1 MRHYKSYI
9 TMVLVV
15 CTLLFASCSD
25 EYMTNMNTDPSKAA
39 TIDPNAQLTTAQLQ
53 TYGDLEVVETF
64 RSYIYAFNQQLMGC
78 WNTTNYGGR
87 HTLDLNEMSHI
98 WKNFYLN
105 SIKNITDAQANTMNN
120 AEKVNINAAVRIYR
134 VYLMSLMTDVYGDV
148 PYFEAGKGFTESKF
162 TPRYDTQ
169 EEIYNDFFT
178 ELDAAVTA
186 LDAAKDRITGDVIY
200 SGDITKWKKFAN
212 SLRLRYAMRISDAN
226 PQKAQEEFEKA
237 LIADGGIITSAVDDA
252 LIPYMDIAFS
262 FGGESYSDY
271 RRNALSQRLYGN
283 DPLNN
288 PSFICSTLY
297 NQLFNTGD
305 PRFSAI
311 IRFYFDKTM
320 SSTSTEGRIDISEEV
335 LAKDMAHPRDP
346 GAFFYEPWPA
356 SYESDLLKELQKT
369 NPAIDKTTA
378 DTETEPKL
386 ASNFLKGENPG
397 VIITSGEVNF
407 LLAEAVLKGWNVS
420 GSVEEYYRKG
430 VRDAIDFLTNNYGCD
445 AVTDTEFDKYMNNNS
460 IGYTAEQK
468 KASINTQAWIL
479 HLTNPLECWAN
490 LRRSNYPQLKSP
502 ASYGF
507 GQVLTGGAEIPVRLC
522 YPVLESSYN
531 KKNYE
536 EALSRMGGNNSWNT
550 PVWWDKNNVQ

>member
-9 TMVLVV
+9 TMALAA
-15 CTLLFASCSD
+15 CTLFFVSCSD
-25 EYMTNMNTDPSKAA
+25 EYMESMNTDPSKAD
-39 TIDPNAQLTTAQLQ
+39 TIDPNAQLTTAQLH
-53 TYGDLEVVETF
+53 TYGDLEVSETY

-87 HTLDLNEMSHI
+87 HTLDLNEMGHI
-98 WKNFYLN
+98 WQNYYL
-105 SIKNITDAQANTMNN
+105 KNIKDLTDAQARTMDDE
-120 AEKVNINAAVRIYR
+120 EKVNINAAVRIYR
-134 VYLMSLMTDVYGDV
+134 VYLMSHLTDIYGDV
-148 PYFEAGKGFTESKF
+148 PYFEAGKGFIDGKF

-169 EEIYNDFFT
+169 EEIYNDFFA

-186 LDAAKDRITGDVIY
+186 FDGTKDRITGDVIY
-200 SGDITKWKKFAN
+200 NGDINKWKKFAN

-237 LIADGGIITSAVDDA
+237 LAADGGIIASGADDA
-252 LIPYMDIAFS
+252 LIPYLDIAFD

-283 DPLNN
+283 DPRNN
-288 PSFICSTLY
+288 TSFICSTFY

-305 PRFSAI
+305 PRFFAI
-311 IRFYFDKTM
+311 IRFYFDQIM
-320 SSTSTEGRIDISEEV
+320 STTSTEGRIDITEEV
-335 LAKDMAHPRDP
+335 LAKNMAHPRDP
-346 GAFFYEPWPA
+346 GAFFYEPWPEA
-356 SYESDLLKELQKT
+356 YESDLIKELQES
-369 NPAIDKTTA
+369 NPAIEKISM

-386 ASNFLKGENPG
+386 ASNFLEGENPG
-397 VIITSGEVNF
+397 VVITSAEVDF
-407 LLAEAVLKGWNVS
+407 LLAEAALKGWNVA
-420 GSVEEYYRKG
+420 GSVEEHYRKG
-430 VRDAIDFLTNNYGCD
+430 VRAAMDFLTDNYGCD
-445 AVTDTEFDKYMNNNS
+445 KITDEEFDNYMANNI
-460 IGYTAEQK
+460 IGYTVEQK

-479 HLTNPLECWAN
+479 HFTNPLECWAN

-502 ASYGF
+502 AEYGF
-507 GQVLTGGAEIPVRLC
+507 SQVLTGGAAIPVRLC

-536 EALSRMGGNNSWNT
+536 EALERMGGNNSWNT

>member
-9 TMVLVV
+9 TIILMA
-15 CTLLFASCSD
+15 CTLLSTSCSD
-25 EYMTNMNTDPSKAA
+25 EYMENMNTDPSKAA

-53 TYGDLEVVETF
+53 TYGDIEAMETF

-87 HTLDLNEMSHI
+87 HTIDSNEMGHI
-98 WKNFYLN
+98 WQRYYLN
-105 SIKNITDAQANTMNN
+105 SIKNITDAQLRTTDD
-120 AEKVNINAAVRIYR
+120 AEKVNINAALRIYR
-134 VYLMSLMTDVYGDV
+134 VYLMSLMTDIYGDV
-148 PYFEAGKGFTESKF
+148 PYSEAGKGFIESKF
-162 TPRYDTQ
+162 TPKYDTQ
-169 EEIYNDFFT
+169 EDIYSDFFV
-178 ELDAAVTA
+178 ELDAAVTN
-186 LDAAKDRITGDVIY
+186 LDATKDRITGDVIY
-200 SGDITKWKKFAN
+200 KGDISKWKKFAN

-237 LIADGGIITSAVDDA
+237 LAADGGVFTSGADDA

-262 FGGESYSDY
+262 FGGESYTDY
-271 RRNALSQRLYGN
+271 RRNALSQLFFGN

-297 NQLFNTGD
+297 NQLYNTSD

-320 SSTSTEGRIDISEEV
+320 SSTDTEGRIDISEEV
-335 LAKDMAHPRDP
+335 LAKGMAHPRDP

-356 SYESDLLKELQKT
+356 GYDSDLMKELQKT
-369 NPAIDKTTA
+369 DPSIEKTNM

-386 ASNFLKGENPG
+386 ANNFLKGDNPG
-397 VIITSGEVNF
+397 VVITSAEVNF
-407 LLAEAVLKGWNVS
+407 LLAEASLKGWNVS
-420 GSVEEYYRKG
+420 GTVEDYYKKG
-430 VRDAIDFLTNNYGCD
+430 VRAAINFLTDNYGCD
-445 AVTDTEFDKYMNNNS
+445 AVSDTDFNNYMNKNG
-460 IGYTAEQK
+460 IGYTSEQK

-479 HLTNPLECWAN
+479 HFTNPLECWAN
-490 LRRSNYPQLKSP
+490 LRRSNYPRLKSP
-502 ASYGF
+502 ADYGF
-507 GQVLTGGAEIPVRLC
+507 SQVLTGGAAIPVRLC
-522 YPVLESSYN
+522 YPVIESSYN

-550 PVWWDKNNVQ
+550 PVWWDKNNAQ

>member
-9 TMVLVV
+9 TIILMA
-15 CTLLFASCSD
+15 CTLLSTSCSD
-25 EYMTNMNTDPSKAA
+25 EYMENMNTDPSKAA

-53 TYGDLEVVETF
+53 TYGDIEAMETF

-87 HTLDLNEMSHI
+87 HTIDSNEMGHI
-98 WKNFYLN
+98 WQRYYLN
-105 SIKNITDAQANTMNN
+105 SIKNITDAQLRTTDD
-120 AEKVNINAAVRIYR
+120 AEKVNINAALRIYR
-134 VYLMSLMTDVYGDV
+134 VYLMSLMTDIYGDV
-148 PYFEAGKGFTESKF
+148 PYSEAGKGFIESKF
-162 TPRYDTQ
+162 TPKYDTQ
-169 EEIYNDFFT
+169 EDIYNDFFV
-178 ELDAAVTA
+178 ELDAAVTN
-186 LDAAKDRITGDVIY
+186 LDATKDRITGDVIY
-200 SGDITKWKKFAN
+200 KGDISKWKKFAN

-237 LIADGGIITSAVDDA
+237 LAADGGVFTSGADDA

-262 FGGESYSDY
+262 FGGESYTDY
-271 RRNALSQRLYGN
+271 RRNALSQLFFGN

-297 NQLFNTGD
+297 NQLYNTGD

-320 SSTSTEGRIDISEEV
+320 SSTDTEGRIDISEEV
-335 LAKDMAHPRDP
+335 LAKGMAHPRDP

-356 SYESDLLKELQKT
+356 SYESDLMKELQKT
-369 NPAIDKTTA
+369 NPSIEKTSM

-386 ASNFLKGENPG
+386 ANNFLKGDNPG
-397 VIITSGEVNF
+397 VVITSAEVDF
-407 LLAEAVLKGWNVS
+407 LLAEASLKGWNVS
-420 GSVEEYYRKG
+420 GTVEDYYKKG
-430 VRDAIDFLTNNYGCD
+430 VRAAINFLTDNYGCD
-445 AVTDTEFDKYMNNNS
+445 AVSDTDFNNYMNKNG
-460 IGYTAEQK
+460 IGYTSEQK

-479 HLTNPLECWAN
+479 HFTNPLECWAN
-490 LRRSNYPQLKSP
+490 LRRSNYPRLKSP
-502 ASYGF
+502 AEYGF
-507 GQVLTGGAEIPVRLC
+507 SQVLTGGAAIPVRLC
-522 YPVLESSYN
+522 YPVIESSYN

-550 PVWWDKNNVQ
+550 PVWWDKNNAQ